1 MQKAVNHVLVVNRNK
16 VQRAILAI
24 DVRNKLAHLAFELRR
39 VRQRGGRDLNEDD
52 VADPLRVV
60 LEQLL
65 KHAQLLDDA
74 LDHVEFVPPDDDL
87 LAPVQRTDGFQLR
100 LDARTEPARY
110 WSGRVR

>member
-1 MQKAVNHVLVVNRNK
+1 MMHRDE
-16 VQRAILAI
+16 VQRSVLAV
-24 DVRNKLAHLAFELRR
+24 DVRDELRHLALELRR

>member
-1 MQKAVNHVLVVNRNK
+1 MVHGDGVE
-16 VQRAILAI
+16 RAALAI
-24 DVRNKLAHLAFELRR
+24 DVRDELGHLALELRR

-87 LAPVQRTDGFQLR
+87 LALVQRTNSL
-100 LDARTEPARY
+100 
-110 WSGRVR
+110 

>member
-1 MQKAVNHVLVVNRNK
+1 MNGNE
-16 VQRAILAI
+16 VQRTVLAV
-24 DVRNKLAHLAFELRR
+24 DVRDELRDLALKLWR
-39 VRQRGGRDLNEDD
+39 VRERGRGDLDEDH

-100 LDARTEPARY
+100 LDARAESAA
-110 WSGRVR
+110 GR